1 MSSREIYSNLKRRL
15 KSVKESCGQ
24 VCDTNIEGENGKY
37 YKSIKKKIDCDAL
50 FSNSDIDAESE
61 FYQPPRKIPKYL

>member
-15 KSVKESCGQ
+15 KSLKESCEQ
-24 VCDTNIEGENGKY
+24 VCDTDIEGDDGKY
-37 YKSIKKKIDCDAL
+37 YKSIKKQIDCDAL

-61 FYQPPRKIPKYL
+61 FQQPPRKIPKYL